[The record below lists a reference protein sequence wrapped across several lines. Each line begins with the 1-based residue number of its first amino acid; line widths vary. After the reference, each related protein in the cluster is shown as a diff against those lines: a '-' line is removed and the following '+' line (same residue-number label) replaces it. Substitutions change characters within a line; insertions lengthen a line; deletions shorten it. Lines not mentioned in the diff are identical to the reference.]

1 MNLGFFMMPG
11 STYNIEQNA
20 GSTSAKG
27 EYQQAFTNAMAS
39 SITKAAAA
47 QAIVPAV
54 GNLSTMMTAQGP
66 LINAEGAGTSTPNSL
81 SQLPSAAGSTQAI
94 VGDNT
99 LPPGWPGTPSERQFA
114 TVTGWPMYSR
124 GKRVAIIG
132 GGLALLAALTGGI
145 VWAVRRR
152 G

>member
-1 MNLGFFMMPG
+1 MTPFVFPG
-11 STYNIEQNA
+11 TVYNIEQNA

-47 QAIVPAV
+47 QALIPAT
-54 GNLSTMMTAQGP
+54 GNLTTMMTAQGP
-66 LINAEGAGTSTPNSL
+66 LINAGNTGTSTPNSL
-81 SQLPSAAGSTQAI
+81 NELPMAAGSTQTI

-99 LPPGWPGTPSERQFA
+99 LPPGWPGTMTA
-114 TVTGWPMYSR
+114 TVNPDGAGWSTK
-124 GKRVAIIG
+124 KRVAIVG
-132 GGLALLAALTGGI
+132 GGLALLAVLTGGI

-152 G
+152 S